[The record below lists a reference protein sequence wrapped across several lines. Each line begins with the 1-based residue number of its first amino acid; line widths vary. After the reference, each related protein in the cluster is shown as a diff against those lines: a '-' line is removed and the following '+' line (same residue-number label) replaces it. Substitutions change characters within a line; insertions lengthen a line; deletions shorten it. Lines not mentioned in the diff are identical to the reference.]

1 VTGTNGVK
9 KNSARKKENFS
20 AKKKIS
26 ASTMGKKGK
35 KKTWRV
41 FFFIKSLLGIICM
54 FIPQICNI
62 IHVLTSQLMLPYA
75 GGMCTIYAGGGNC
88 R

>member
-1 VTGTNGVK
+1 
-9 KNSARKKENFS
+9 
-20 AKKKIS
+20 
-26 ASTMGKKGK
+26 MGKKGK
-35 KKTWRV
+35 KNLAC

-62 IHVLTSQLMLPYA
+62 IHVLTSQLMLSYA

>member
-26 ASTMGKKGK
+26 ASTMGKKKEK
-35 KKTWRV
+35 KET
-41 FFFIKSLLGIICM
+41 
-54 FIPQICNI
+54 
-62 IHVLTSQLMLPYA
+62 
-75 GGMCTIYAGGGNC
+75 
-88 R
+88 